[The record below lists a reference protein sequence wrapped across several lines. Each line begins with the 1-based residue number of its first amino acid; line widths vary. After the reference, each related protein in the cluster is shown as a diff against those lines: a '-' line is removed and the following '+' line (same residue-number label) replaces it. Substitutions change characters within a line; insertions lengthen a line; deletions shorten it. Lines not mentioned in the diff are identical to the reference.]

1 MGQMNNCNK
10 FYGALLGVNKE
21 EVIVPFIEKGEN
33 KIHYYD
39 IHFGRGLAKGQS
51 KGELVKR
58 RK

>member
-1 MGQMNNCNK
+1 MNNCNK

-39 IHFGRGLAKGQS
+39 IHFGRVFAKGQS